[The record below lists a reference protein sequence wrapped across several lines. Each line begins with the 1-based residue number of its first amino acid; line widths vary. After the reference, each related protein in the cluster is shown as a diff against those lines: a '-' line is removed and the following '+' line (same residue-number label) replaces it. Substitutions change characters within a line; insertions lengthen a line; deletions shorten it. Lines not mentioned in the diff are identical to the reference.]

1 MLPML
6 PLKTVTTHVP
16 CGIYVTFPSVTMY
29 LTSYTVM
36 FFFPVS
42 DVRLGYLL
50 ASFLSGIWST
60 GDVLAHW

>member
-42 DVRLGYLL
+42 DVRLG
-50 ASFLSGIWST
+50 
-60 GDVLAHW
+60 